1 MKSLFCLTKTATT
14 TKRNQGLAHL
24 LKWQYPGDC
33 HRRGALFS
41 PLPPALGPNELA
53 AAASGTWA
61 GPGRAGPRLAGHEA
75 GVPSCPPWIIL
86 DTRAD
91 PHRGGSC
98 AAAPSPGGGPPGPP
112 AAAGRATLPG
122 PGPPPR
128 RCGGNNR
135 RRLAG
140 QRAPLSTAA
149 TSPGRRARIS
159 PSASTPKVVPLCSPA
174 AKVRLHLCPSAA
186 ALFLPA
192 PWPRSC
198 LSAQAG
204 PAGAGPRPFVLPEC
218 TSFSSAGNK
227 NGEGL
232 RWSRAVCEAGLTPP
246 PPPFLRCAV
255 GSVLGGVPPRTE
267 GPAVPGRRGEAPEL
281 ADFPV

>member
-1 MKSLFCLTKTATT
+1 MTVTAEEHSSARCL
-14 TKRNQGLAHL
+14 L
-24 LKWQYPGDC
+24 
-33 HRRGALFS
+33 
-41 PLPPALGPNELA
+41 PLVPTNWRQQPPVP
-53 AAASGTWA
+53 

>member
-1 MKSLFCLTKTATT
+1 MAAHCRPSLQRSLLPPTN
-14 TKRNQGLAHL
+14 RPGQPPVPGPGLA
-24 LKWQYPGDC
+24 W
-33 HRRGALFS
+33 
-41 PLPPALGPNELA
+41 
-53 AAASGTWA
+53 
-61 GPGRAGPRLAGHEA
+61 PGRPPGREA
-75 GVPSCPPWIIL
+75 GLPSCPPRIIP
-86 DTRAD
+86 DARAD
-91 PHRGGSC
+91 PHRCGELRRGPQPGQGTHKAAERGG
-98 AAAPSPGGGPPGPP
+98 
-112 AAAGRATLPG
+112 AGITARTRSARPQVRLG
-122 PGPPPR
+122 H
-128 RCGGNNR
+128 NR

-140 QRAPLSTAA
+140 LREPLGTAA
-149 TSPGRRARIS
+149 TSPGRRAGIS

-232 RWSRAVCEAGLTPP
+232 RWSRAVCEAALTPP
-246 PPPFLRCAV
+246 PLPFLRCAA
-255 GSVLGGVPPRTE
+255 GSVLGGVPLRTE
-267 GPAVPGRRGEAPEL
+267 GPAAPGRRGGGS
-281 ADFPV
+281 